1 MTEDAAK
8 TDLPDILKILKNA
21 FKKAPFPDIK
31 TRQQDLKTLKALL
44 LDNQDAFIQAMDQDF
59 GNRSSDDPRLDKHL
73 QGIAVVLKS
82 LVVRY
87 MLMDWI
93 GWLCPATTQF
103 TTTQTRTRARA
114 YACTRTD

>member
-1 MTEDAAK
+1 MTIMY
-8 TDLPDILKILKNA
+8 DLRKAGLPSRKQIRRGLQWIDTNA
-21 FKKAPFPDIK
+21 
-31 TRQQDLKTLKALL
+31 
-44 LDNQDAFIQAMDQDF
+44 
-59 GNRSSDDPRLDKHL
+59 PRLDKHL